1 MTEGRGMN
9 EQHARS
15 LMQSGNYQGALSL
28 YESWAEKTGTPG
40 RAYLGKARALEQLGR
55 IEEALDAAEAAGKL
69 LPRNLDGWWIRAR
82 CHNKLGQSGQSEA
95 CCRQVL
101 ALNPVHAGAA
111 AALARLYVKG
121 DAAERAMAVVAG
133 FHQAGGTDARV
144 SLVHAGILISRRAY
158 GDAEAILRGL
168 LDDGLETP
176 QRQNAVRRLADL
188 YITLKDFP
196 ALRALCDGHVKDDDD
211 KIRIAVRLCK
221 LPPADLGASFPFSF
235 FRELYENNAGDTRA
249 FNAFF
254 IQASLAGEI
263 EDTLGLEISHAAIAD
278 TSNGDICGLLK
289 RLEPPA
295 PETAA
300 KPENLEF
307 WHLCG
312 QPCGSFTAWAARA
325 LWNREATAALARY
338 LGPHRG
344 NRAEVMKQL
353 NALCAQPDFA
363 LLAQQR
369 SRGKGCLVAGSH
381 LGPIRA
387 LPPFLEDRL
396 DSVGVISDLRRHRS
410 AEGQNDISVR
420 LNPGRSFREI
430 AMCLKRNA
438 ILCCAP
444 DGIWPTDPKRFFD
457 SEFGP
462 VALQTLYA
470 RAQYASGASCVWAEA
485 YWQDGEIRFGFRPM
499 PCPRA
504 GEGREA
510 FVQRWGRSYLMHTVE
525 LLKNRLPAFY
535 DGHRRFRE
543 RG

>member
-1 MTEGRGMN
+1 MN

-28 YESWAEKTGTPG
+28 YESWAEETGTPG
-40 RAYLGKARALEQLGR
+40 RAYLGKARALLQLGR
-55 IEEALDAAEAAGKL
+55 IEEALDAAEAAGEL
-69 LPRNLDGWWIRAR
+69 LPENLDAWWIRAR
-82 CHNKLGQSGQSEA
+82 CHTKLGQSGQSEA

-101 ALNPVHAGAA
+101 VLNPAHAGAA
-111 AALARLYVKG
+111 AALARHYVKE

-133 FHQAGGTDARV
+133 FHQAGGKDDRV
-144 SLVHAGILISRRAY
+144 SFAHAGILISRRAY
-158 GDAEAILRGL
+158 GDAVAILRGL
-168 LDDGLETP
+168 LNGSSEAP
-176 QRQNAVRRLADL
+176 QRQKAVQRLADL
-188 YITLKDFP
+188 YITMKDFP
-196 ALRALCDGHVKDDDD
+196 ALRALCDGHVKDDGD

-221 LPPADLGASFPFSF
+221 LPPADLVASFPSSF
-235 FRELYENNAGDTRA
+235 FKELYENNAGDTRA

-254 IQASLAGEI
+254 IQASLAGEF
-263 EDTLGLEISHAAIAD
+263 EDTRGLEISHSAMAD

-289 RLEPPA
+289 GLQPPA

-312 QPCGSFTAWAARA
+312 QPYGSFAAWAARA

-369 SRGKGCLVAGSH
+369 SGGQGCLVAGSH

-387 LPPFLEDRL
+387 LLPFLEDRF
-396 DSVGVISDLRRHRS
+396 DNVSVIGDLRRHRS
-410 AEGQNDISVR
+410 AEGQNDIFVR
-420 LNPGRSFREI
+420 LNPGRSLREV

-438 ILCCAP
+438 IVCCAP
-444 DGIWPTDPKRFFD
+444 DGIWPTDPKHFFD

-462 VALQTLYA
+462 VALQTFYA

-485 YWQDGEIRFGFRPM
+485 YWQDGEIRFGFRSM
-499 PCPRA
+499 PAPRV

-510 FVQRWGRSYLMHTVE
+510 FVQRWGRSYLTHMAD

-535 DGHRRFRE
+535 DEHRRFRE
-543 RG
+543 TG